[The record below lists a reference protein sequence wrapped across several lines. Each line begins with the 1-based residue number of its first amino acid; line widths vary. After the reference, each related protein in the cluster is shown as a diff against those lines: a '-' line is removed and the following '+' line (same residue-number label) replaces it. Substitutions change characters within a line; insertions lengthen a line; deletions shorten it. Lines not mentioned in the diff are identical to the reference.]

1 MDTSKLVVG
10 QHVPL
15 SDALPGAGTSGVVTE
30 VTKWHVAVAVAAR
43 REGVDGQ
50 YLVLFD
56 NDGNEVMF
64 YDWIHARAAG
74 WDVSMAIECPIPG
87 LKIIA
92 C

>member
-43 REGVDGQ
+43 REGVDGSISYFSTTTATRSCFTIGFMLEQ
-50 YLVLFD
+50 P
-56 NDGNEVMF
+56 DGT
-64 YDWIHARAAG
+64 
-74 WDVSMAIECPIPG
+74 
-87 LKIIA
+87 
-92 C
+92 